1 MAKDVVGVKRKKG
14 FYKEF
19 DILIERRFGWL
30 YYSVL
35 NPNKDEIIGGYREDT
50 VDITEFYNFLEKQ
63 VDEYIL
69 HPYEYEEGA
78 HDVEG

>member
-14 FYKEF
+14 IYKGF
-19 DILIERRFGWL
+19 DILIERQFGWL

-35 NPNKDEIIGGYREDT
+35 NLDKTQVIGGYREDT

-69 HPYEYEEGA
+69 HPHAFEEDA
-78 HDVEG
+78 KDVKG